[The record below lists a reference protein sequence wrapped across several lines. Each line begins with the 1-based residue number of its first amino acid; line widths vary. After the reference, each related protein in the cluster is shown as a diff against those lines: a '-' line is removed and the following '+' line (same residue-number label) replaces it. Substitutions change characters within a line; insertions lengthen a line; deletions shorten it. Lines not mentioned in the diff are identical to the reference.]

1 MVRDILWYK
10 RTQVVSVVN
19 VEIWCLDVSKSNFV
33 LSHKIYFAGR
43 KTSTEEPLNGGSTTK
58 APSDGDTTTQG
69 NFKTSDDA

>member
-1 MVRDILWYK
+1 MF
-10 RTQVVSVVN
+10 Q
-19 VEIWCLDVSKSNFV
+19 KSNFV

-58 APSDGDTTTQG
+58 AASDGDTTTQG